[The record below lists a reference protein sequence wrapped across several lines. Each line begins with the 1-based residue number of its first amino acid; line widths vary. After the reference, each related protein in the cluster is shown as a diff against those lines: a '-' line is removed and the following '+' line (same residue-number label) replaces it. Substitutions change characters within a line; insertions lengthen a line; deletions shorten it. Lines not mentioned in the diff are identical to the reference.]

1 MDGITASLASALD
14 FVNLPHIKTLLLM
27 LGGWAWNAHRDTIN
41 KAIPA
46 LVGAASIL
54 ATLAQILTSA
64 LGAAFPEAGVSPA
77 AYEAVAGKDGGGFW
91 SGAAYILVGTIL
103 PPIIAVGAHSWPKN
117 LREWILSGCQ
127 LVRDRGRI

>member
-1 MDGITASLASALD
+1 MDQVAVALSKALD
-14 FVNLPHIKTLLLM
+14 FVNLPHVKTMLLM
-27 LGGWAWNAHRDTIN
+27 LGGWVWNTHRDTVN

-54 ATLAQILTSA
+54 TTLAQVVTST

-77 AYEAVAGKDGGGFW
+77 AYEAVAGKGSGFW

-117 LREWILSGCQ
+117 LREWVLSGCQ